1 METTLRLRS
10 AVRDITSSSCKRAK
24 PGNRQLPSLFMTV
37 RAVCARCGHRP
48 RDYSMYNNPSK
59 LARFSLRG
67 SSRTVLH
74 CAHRASDF
82 PALYPYPARRLVWS
96 PLRASNEGLL
106 RPRVARAQR
115 PCQLSRH
122 SPSKLA
128 RFSLTGCR
136 KSRSSHPPT
145 PAATSPARPAAAKT
159 ASLPRD
165 APVPMQRSRI
175 VQTLNVPKRFSE
187 VGSPGGA
194 FPFAKI
200 PWNSLVSRVC
210 KFPTKP

>member
-1 METTLRLRS
+1 
-10 AVRDITSSSCKRAK
+10 
-24 PGNRQLPSLFMTV
+24 
-37 RAVCARCGHRP
+37 
-48 RDYSMYNNPSK
+48 MYNTPSK

-136 KSRSSHPPT
+136 KSRSSHPP
-145 PAATSPARPAAAKT
+145 
-159 ASLPRD
+159 D
-165 APVPMQRSRI
+165 
-175 VQTLNVPKRFSE
+175 
-187 VGSPGGA
+187 PGGYFTRPPCGRQDSLFAQGHTCPHAA
-194 FPFAKI
+194 FSHRSDPQRTKEI
-200 PWNSLVSRVC
+200 LGGRKPWRGFSVRQDPVELSRPTSLQVLNQAIRTEDCTCPVA
-210 KFPTKP
+210 FQDRYRIAIAP